1 MLASRLRPLLGTLQ
15 APGGGCQTVQRRVC
29 QQTEGRPGQGGEW
42 DCVWPSP
49 GRCVLVKR
57 TVGGGIPGS
66 GNTCSQR
73 PRHWKEEPV
82 FGPQD
87 PASSFPVLRL
97 SEHPRKEI
105 LVRDAGHLVGLGVS
119 EVRGKDIP

>member
-1 MLASRLRPLLGTLQ
+1 MLVSRLRPPGTLQ
-15 APGGGCQTVQRRVC
+15 APGGAFQTVQRRDC
-29 QQTEGRPGQGGEW
+29 QQTEGRRGQGGEW

-87 PASSFPVLRL
+87 PPSSFLVLHL
-97 SEHPRKEI
+97 SEHPEEGEI
-105 LVRDAGHLVGLGVS
+105 LVGDAGHLVGLGVS
-119 EVRGKDIP
+119 EVRGKDIS